1 MFGLW
6 AGRAEVL
13 GIERGA
19 ACAGAK
25 ATSIRIGHSRPK
37 DTCASTIDYVK
48 SAERSVQRSN
58 EQIAKK
64 L

>member
-1 MFGLW
+1 M
-6 AGRAEVL
+6 L
-13 GIERGA
+13 GFERGA

-25 ATSIRIGHSRPK
+25 ATRIRIGHNCPK
-37 DTCASTIDYVK
+37 DTCASTVDYIR